1 VVTDLGLGH
10 GLLYK
15 PRLEWLDPLAEWA
28 ELPAPRSRVL
38 P

>member
-15 PRLEWLDPLAEWA
+15 PLLEWLDPLAEWA
-28 ELPAPRSRVL
+28 SP
-38 P
+38 